1 MASAPQNW
9 TEILR
14 TQNLSP
20 DRAMDQV
27 SRWLLIT
34 RASVFPMT
42 ITSAVIGGVLA
53 ANLSGANWVFFA
65 AALIGLTLAHAA
77 NNMINDYFD
86 LEEGVDT
93 AEYVRAQYA
102 PHPVL
107 SGLISKKGLLLAI
120 AVVNL
125 LDLAILLFLTET
137 RGWPVPAF
145 ALMGLFISVFYVAP
159 PVKLKH
165 RGLGEPGVFIV
176 WGPLMIGGTYY
187 VTAGSLP
194 PWVLVASLPYAILV
208 TTVLLG
214 KHVDKFDA
222 DSERGIRTLPVIM
235 GRERALF
242 LTQELMVAF
251 FVLVLCLVLL
261 GTFGWYALLVFGALP
276 QLLQALRVYN
286 KPKPDSPP
294 DNYPIWP
301 LWYVAWAFRLTR
313 LAGALLVL
321 AAVLALVALRG
332 LQRIGVE
339 SVDMGW
345 QSSGSRGMA
354 AQVTLR
360 GMVVRARMARLSDT
374 TW

>member
-1 MASAPQNW
+1 MASTPQNW

-20 DRAMDQV
+20 DRAMDQI

-53 ANLSGANWVFFA
+53 AGVSGANWVFFA

-93 AEYVRAQYA
+93 AEYVRTQYA

-107 SGLISKKGLLLAI
+107 SGLISKQGLLLAI

-125 LDLAILLFLTET
+125 LDLAILLFLTEQ

-145 ALMGLFISVFYVAP
+145 ALLGLFISVFYVAP

-208 TTVLLG
+208 ATVLMG
-214 KHVDKFDA
+214 KHIDKLDA

-261 GTFGWYALLVFGALP
+261 GTFGWYSLLVFAAMP

-286 KPKPDSPP
+286 KPKPASPP

-313 LAGALLVL
+313 LAGALLV
-321 AAVLALVALRG
+321 VG
-332 LQRIGVE
+332 LIFGACFPQH
-339 SVDMGW
+339 SF
-345 QSSGSRGMA
+345 
-354 AQVTLR
+354 
-360 GMVVRARMARLSDT
+360 
-374 TW
+374 